1 MADSSRPDNFDSQ
14 PESSGNSND
23 DFEKLDAPSSGFYS
37 DGGEADGPNAA
48 VDAGAYDY
56 DFDHKQESEI
66 SSTTH
71 MGGEEEAE
79 EDRYNAGASEADNY
93 AHSSEPL
100 ISIGD
105 DDPFQVQAIQ
115 PSAPPV
121 SEISPPEP
129 LIDFDN
135 STGPDNDIL
144 ASFASSTL
152 PSSKIQESIS
162 ANTVESQK
170 EISKEVTEQNEE
182 TSKDKEI
189 NVTST
194 TESLPSQHTGLK
206 KLSSGDSRIPKESG
220 NDSPL
225 EKTQIYKTLMSLGS
239 WLKGVDPRGET
250 EAAGAKSS
258 ACTDRCFCELKSSRF
273 ILNSIMTSP
282 SVYFKIVQGFKMK
295 GKLRR
300 KENEILSPF
309 AFTRC
314 HAGVF
319 RRTDRECD
327 AIVCNVRFISL

>member
-182 TSKDKEI
+182 TSKG
-189 NVTST
+189 N
-194 TESLPSQHTGLK
+194 
-206 KLSSGDSRIPKESG
+206 KLG
-220 NDSPL
+220 N
-225 EKTQIYKTLMSLGS
+225 
-239 WLKGVDPRGET
+239 
-250 EAAGAKSS
+250 AFHFFFFFAKPQ
-258 ACTDRCFCELKSSRF
+258 CLW
-273 ILNSIMTSP
+273 
-282 SVYFKIVQGFKMK
+282 SV
-295 GKLRR
+295 
-300 KENEILSPF
+300 
-309 AFTRC
+309 
-314 HAGVF
+314 
-319 RRTDRECD
+319 
-327 AIVCNVRFISL
+327 